1 MTLRIQLER
10 AREAL
15 LQIADDT
22 AQHPMFLGADATDE
36 EMEDVGG
43 DAATITY
50 WHQIA
55 AQGLKESLS

>member
-1 MTLRIQLER
+1 MNMKQKLER

-15 LQIADDT
+15 QQISDDT

-36 EMEDVGG
+36 EMEVEGG
-43 DAATITY
+43 DAASITY

-55 AQGLKESLS
+55 AKALKELA